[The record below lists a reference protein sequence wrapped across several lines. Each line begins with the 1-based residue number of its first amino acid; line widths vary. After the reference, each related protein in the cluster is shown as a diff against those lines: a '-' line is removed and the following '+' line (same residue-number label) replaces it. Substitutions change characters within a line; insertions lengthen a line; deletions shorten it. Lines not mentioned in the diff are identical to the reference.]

1 MEAEGFAIKP
11 KPIWL
16 HFKQHNNGGTIDLG
30 QNHKGEGLRADMKYR
45 IIDGSE
51 KMNLDEVAGLL
62 KMTYWA
68 DKRPAEQIRK
78 SMDNSSCY
86 GVYLDDEKKL
96 VGFAR
101 VISDYAT
108 TYYLCDVIIDTSY
121 QHMGLGT
128 ALVSYI
134 ESLPEY
140 AGLRGILIT
149 RDAHNLYRKFGFEV
163 LNGRA
168 MVKTLNC

>member
-1 MEAEGFAIKP
+1 M
-11 KPIWL
+11 
-16 HFKQHNNGGTIDLG
+16 T
-30 QNHKGEGLRADMKYR
+30 YR
-45 IIDGSE
+45 IVTGSE
-51 KMNLDEVAGLL
+51 SMNVNDVARLL
-62 KMTYWA
+62 RMTYWA
-68 DKRPAEQIRK
+68 DRRPIEQIKK
-78 SMDNSSCY
+78 SMENSSCY

-108 TYYLCDVIIDTSY
+108 TYYLCDVIIDTAF

-128 ALVSYI
+128 ALLSHI

-140 AGLRGILIT
+140 AGLRGVLIT

-163 LNGRA
+163 LNGRV
-168 MVKTLNC
+168 MVKPPN

>member
-1 MEAEGFAIKP
+1 
-11 KPIWL
+11 
-16 HFKQHNNGGTIDLG
+16 
-30 QNHKGEGLRADMKYR
+30 MKYR

-51 KMNLDEVAGLL
+51 KMNIDEVVRLL

-68 DKRPAEQIRK
+68 DKRPVEQIRK

-121 QHMGLGT
+121 QHKGLGT

-134 ESLPEY
+134 ESLSEY
-140 AGLRGILIT
+140 SGLRGILIT
-149 RDAHNLYRKFGFEV
+149 RDAHNLYQKFGYDV
-163 LNGRA
+163 LNGRV
-168 MVKTLNC
+168 MVKGLNC

>member
-1 MEAEGFAIKP
+1 V
-11 KPIWL
+11 
-16 HFKQHNNGGTIDLG
+16 D
-30 QNHKGEGLRADMKYR
+30 YR
-45 IIDGSE
+45 IIDGSDHL
-51 KMNLDEVAGLL
+51 NIDEVVKLL

-68 DKRPAEQIRK
+68 DKRSIEQIKK
-78 SMDNSSCY
+78 SMNNSSCY
-86 GVYLDDEKKL
+86 GVFLNNEKKL

-108 TYYLCDVIIDTSY
+108 TYYLCDVIIDQAY

-140 AGLRGILIT
+140 DGLRGILIT
-149 RDAHNLYRKFGFEV
+149 RDAHDLYRKFGYEV
-163 LNGRA
+163 LNDRV
-168 MVKTLNC
+168 MVKSLDC